1 MDKSLNISAVS
12 DQNVLKIID
21 QFKTFRE
28 RSNKKDFD
36 FPSGKDLE
44 LFLAKKID
52 HTLLKP
58 EATQDEVIKL
68 CEEADRFDFAS
79 ICVMPAYVTL
89 CKNRIKNSNVKVCTV
104 IGFPLGATTT
114 EVKKYEAQQAIKNG
128 AQELDMVINIGR
140 LKGGDYNYIFD
151 DIVAITQLTE
161 SVNIICKVI
170 IETALL
176 TDEEKVKASMIARD
190 ARADFVKTSTGFS
203 KGGATV
209 EDVSLM
215 KFVVGDEL
223 LVKASGGIRSRE
235 DAMKMIASGADRIG
249 TSSGVKIIL
258 GEQSTASY

>member
-1 MDKSLNISAVS
+1 MDKSLNISVVS
-12 DQNVLKIID
+12 DQNVSNIIG
-21 QFKTFRE
+21 QFNIFRE
-28 RSNKKDFD
+28 RSSKKDFD
-36 FPSGKDLE
+36 FPLGKNLE

-68 CEEADRFDFAS
+68 CEEADKFDFAS
-79 ICVMPAYVTL
+79 VCVMPSYITL
-89 CKNRIKNSNVKVCTV
+89 CKDRIKSSNVKVCAV
-104 IGFPLGATTT
+104 IGFPLGATIT
-114 EVKKYEAQQAIKNG
+114 EVKKYEAQQSIKNG

-140 LKGGDYNYIFD
+140 LKDGDYNYVFD
-151 DIVAITQLTE
+151 DIAAITQLTK

-176 TDEEKVKASMIARD
+176 TDEEKVKACLIASD
-190 ARADFVKTSTGFS
+190 AGADFVKTSTGFS
-203 KGGATV
+203 KGGATL

-215 KFVVGDEL
+215 KFVVGDKL

-235 DAMKMIASGADRIG
+235 DAMKMIANGADRLG